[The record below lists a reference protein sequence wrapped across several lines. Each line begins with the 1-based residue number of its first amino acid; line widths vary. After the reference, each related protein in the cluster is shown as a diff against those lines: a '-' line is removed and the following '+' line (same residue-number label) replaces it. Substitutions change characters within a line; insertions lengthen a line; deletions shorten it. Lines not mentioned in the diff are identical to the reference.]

1 MKSMVS
7 DASALAALCVAAI
20 SASVLV
26 GAPAAHAKGGS
37 PGWHGL
43 TYHGAML
50 GSRGAY
56 ACEVPGRAHLTR
68 PAVHICRTDH

>member
-1 MKSMVS
+1 MKSVVS
-7 DASALAALCVAAI
+7 RPSARAALCAAVI
-20 SASVLV
+20 SAAVPLGIA
-26 GAPAAHAKGGS
+26 GALAKGGS

-56 ACEVPGRAHLTR
+56 ACEMPGRTLLTR
-68 PAVHICRTDH
+68 PAVHNCRTGH

>member
-7 DASALAALCVAAI
+7 DPCARAALWAAVI
-20 SASVLV
+20 SAALLLGVAGV
-26 GAPAAHAKGGS
+26 EAKGGS

-56 ACEVPGRAHLTR
+56 ACDAPGRAHLMR
-68 PAVHICRTDH
+68 VHTCRTGH

>member
-1 MKSMVS
+1 MKSEVS
-7 DASALAALCVAAI
+7 GPSARAVLRAAVI
-20 SASVLV
+20 SAAFLLGAV
-26 GAPAAHAKGGS
+26 GAQAKGGS

-56 ACEVPGRAHLTR
+56 ACGGPGRAHL
-68 PAVHICRTDH
+68 PAVHLCRTGH

>member
-1 MKSMVS
+1 MKSVVS
-7 DASALAALCVAAI
+7 GPSARAALCAAVI
-20 SASVLV
+20 SAAFLL
-26 GAPAAHAKGGS
+26 GAAGAQAKGGS

-56 ACEVPGRAHLTR
+56 ACDVPARAHLAR
-68 PAVHICRTDH
+68 SAVHICRTGH